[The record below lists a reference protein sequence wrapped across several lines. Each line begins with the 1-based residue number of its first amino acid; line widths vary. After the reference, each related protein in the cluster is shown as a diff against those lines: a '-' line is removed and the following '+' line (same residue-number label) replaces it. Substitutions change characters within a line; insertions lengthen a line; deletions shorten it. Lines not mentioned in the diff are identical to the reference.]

1 VVQREL
7 MEPLMTEVTIDELG
21 IQVVSFSRAVETRER
36 PPGGAA
42 ASGSETPRVE
52 ELRAEEG

>member
-1 VVQREL
+1 